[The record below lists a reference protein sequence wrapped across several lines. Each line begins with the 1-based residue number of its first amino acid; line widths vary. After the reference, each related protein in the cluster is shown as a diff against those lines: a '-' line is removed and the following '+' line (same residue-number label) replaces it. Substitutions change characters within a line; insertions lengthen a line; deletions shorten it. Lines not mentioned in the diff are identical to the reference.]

1 MFSSMKLSTKLIA
14 GFAVVAVITAI
25 VGFTGVI
32 SVGRIDSHLEEVA
45 AVRTPSIVGLAQ
57 MGEGLASRGGALRT
71 ILISELE
78 PAQRATQIGNLT
90 KSKERY
96 DAGRAIYEPLPQT
109 PEEALLWQDY
119 VKAYEA
125 DKVEYDKFILSLNK
139 FLGSKIDMP
148 MELKWNIKSRMV
160 EHLKW
165 VEQLND
171 AVREGRPFQGQLDP
185 TQCNFGKWYY
195 SYKTESPALQAA
207 LKEIEAP
214 HRHLHELG
222 GEIVKLS
229 AAGNRGAASAKISDV
244 RKEEA
249 VVLEMM
255 EKIHTVVNETDELL
269 ESMQDQALG
278 PLRERYEAQRDVL
291 NKIMDL
297 NIKIA
302 EDERVTADTEG
313 AVLNTLMIGASLIGI
328 LLALGLGVWL
338 ARAISRPIMTI
349 VTDLTSGAEQVAA
362 ASGEIS
368 TASQSLAEG
377 ATEQASSL
385 EETSAALEEMSSQTR
400 QNADNAAEANN
411 LASATRKAAENG
423 SEVMGKMI
431 AAMTAINTSS
441 EKISKIIKVI
451 EEIAFQTNLLAL
463 NAAVEAARAGEHGK
477 GFAVVAEEVRNLAQ
491 RSATAAKDTSAL
503 IEESVKRVTE
513 GNEMA
518 QASGEALSR
527 IVESVKKVTDLVGE
541 ISVASHEQAQG
552 VDQINTAVT
561 QMDKVTQQNAS
572 NAEESAAAS
581 EELSAQAEK
590 LNDVVADLTRIV
602 EGAGAVV
609 RHGAAHTGGAGLRK
623 GPPKLLKG
631 PAPRKAAAHAGK
643 PAPKHEAPAKPE
655 GGEKPRKKAE
665 DVIPLDEDF
674 GDF

>member
-1 MFSSMKLSTKLIA
+1 MKLSTKLIA
-14 GFAVVAVITAI
+14 GFVVVAVITA
-25 VGFTGVI
+25 VTGLIGLFGVFRM
-32 SVGRIDSHLEEVA
+32 GNGLEEVGGVRLPSVQGLLMMAEGQA
-45 AVRTPSIVGLAQ
+45 AAGMSMRTL
-57 MGEGLASRGGALRT
+57 T
-71 ILISELE
+71 ISELE
-78 PAQRATQIGNLT
+78 IAKR
-90 KSKERY
+90 KEQYARMEAYLKKADEGY
-96 DAGRAIYEPLPQT
+96 DIYAPLPQT
-109 PEEALLWQDY
+109 PEEARMWEEFLPIWKKWRAELEKGVALSKKFDEFKLDDAMDVKWR
-119 VKAYEA
+119 VKAGMVEQMELVDELAKSLAGGQEFKGNADPAQSNFGAWFTALKTDDPQMQDAQMMVEGPFKRFYGTAKQIADLMAQGKRAEAARLMPDLRAAAGYLKNYMGKIHDIASEA
-125 DKVEYDKFILSLNK
+125 DKLMLENQTQV
-139 FLGSKIDMP
+139 LGP
-148 MELKWNIKSRMV
+148 V
-160 EHLKW
+160 
-165 VEQLND
+165 
-171 AVREGRPFQGQLDP
+171 
-185 TQCNFGKWYY
+185 
-195 SYKTESPALQAA
+195 AA
-207 LKEIEAP
+207 LFRDSSKLLED
-214 HRHLHELG
+214 L
-222 GEIVKLS
+222 VKLNVDVANEAYATAES
-229 AAGNRGAASAKISDV
+229 DATMSSITMIVTLIAAVA
-244 RKEEA
+244 
-249 VVLEMM
+249 
-255 EKIHTVVNETDELL
+255 
-269 ESMQDQALG
+269 
-278 PLRERYEAQRDVL
+278 
-291 NKIMDL
+291 
-297 NIKIA
+297 
-302 EDERVTADTEG
+302 
-313 AVLNTLMIGASLIGI
+313 
-328 LLALGLGVWL
+328 LALGLGVGL

-441 EKISKIIKVI
+441 EEISKIIKVI